1 MPTQTLR
8 PRKGPKTQR
17 LAEQRLRRL
26 LLDLYDETMPS
37 EAEWT
42 IPEAWATL
50 EDDVDVDEKKVRITL
65 RVDESVAKFYRAMGK
80 GYQGRMNRVLAT
92 YAQMQIAQ
100 VRWHDKS
107 LPEALR
113 QTRNEAWGM
122 DRGGD
127 GSRDS
132 NVPRFLE

>member
-1 MPTQTLR
+1 MPKTSPR

-26 LLDLYDETMPS
+26 LLEFDNDRPPMEV
-37 EAEWT
+37 EWN

-50 EDDVDVDEKKVRITL
+50 EQDVDIDEKRVPITL
-65 RVDESVAKFYRAMGK
+65 RLDESVVKFFRAMGK
-80 GYQGRMNRVLAT
+80 GYQARMNRVLAT

-100 VRWHDKS
+100 VRW
-107 LPEALR
+107 LEASVEEEMLK
-113 QTRNEAWGM
+113 TRREAWGM

-127 GSRDS
+127 GSEDS
-132 NVPRFLE
+132 NVPRFLD